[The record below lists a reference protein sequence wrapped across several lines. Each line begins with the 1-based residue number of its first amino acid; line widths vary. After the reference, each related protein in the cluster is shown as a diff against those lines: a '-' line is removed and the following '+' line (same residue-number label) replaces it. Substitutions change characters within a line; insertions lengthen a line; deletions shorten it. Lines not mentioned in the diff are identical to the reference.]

1 MTIKSAK
8 FLKLDGANMDIDLA
22 TNPKKIVWKQD
33 ECPWNKEEKT
43 KKHRCAVKN
52 ISICKYFKGIKPVD
66 FVLCS
71 YKNKK

>member
-52 ISICKYFKGIKPVD
+52 ISICKYFKGIEPLD